1 MKPAAAYMIVTELWS
16 DGVNRTRPGEGKFA
30 GYRTM
35 VYTPKAVGHTTR
47 LGKIISRSYGRW
59 DATVSAAHAVAA
71 HGENLSALVGVRG
84 RYTVDALDAEVAREI
99 TGDAVGGYTI
109 SLK

>member
-35 VYTPKAVGHTTR
+35 VHAPKAVGHTTR

-71 HGENLSALVGVRG
+71 HGETLAALVGVRG
-84 RYTVDALDAEVAREI
+84 RYTVDALDADVAREI

>member
-16 DGVNRTRPGEGKFA
+16 DGVNRTAPGEGKFA

-35 VYTPKAVGHTTR
+35 VYTPKAVGHATR

-59 DATVSAAHAVAA
+59 DASVSAADAVAA
-71 HGENLSALVGVRG
+71 HGENLSVLVGSRG
-84 RYTVDALDAEVAREI
+84 RYTVDFLDAEVAREI
-99 TGDAVGGYTI
+99 TGDAVGGYAI

>member
-59 DATVSAAHAVAA
+59 DATVSAADAVAA
-71 HGENLSALVGVRG
+71 HGENLAALDGVRG
-84 RYTVDALDAEVAREI
+84 RYTVDSLDADVAREI
-99 TGDAVGGYTI
+99 TGDAVGGYAI